1 MIVEDQQSERCQCKP
16 WSHPPSS
23 TPLSGM
29 DWKHVDANC
38 IGPNPN
44 LKPYMLSDLMIAFV
58 TACIRDPV
66 SPDSDLSSYVSTRL
80 REDDV
85 AKFLVLPSVLDLRE
99 MSLGF
104 RV

>member
-1 MIVEDQQSERCQCKP
+1 
-16 WSHPPSS
+16 
-23 TPLSGM
+23 M

-44 LKPYMLSDLMIAFV
+44 LQPYIISDLMIAFV

-66 SPDSDLSSYVSTRL
+66 SLSSYISTRL

-85 AKFLVLPSVLDLRE
+85 AKFSPSLCP
-99 MSLGF
+99 
-104 RV
+104 